1 MSEGGVEIEA
11 DENSS
16 MLYVILGYGLVLV
29 GIIAASVYYLFF
41 KKKETKRG
49 ADADIDDTLATNTV
63 GLADVTYIASKLTSE
78 SDQLDVLL
86 AIASTPETIAW
97 STKTLESREKVI
109 AKRIEQEKEEEAKKK
124 AKGKKP
130 EDDKIFEFDD
140 DGWADDDEEDE
151 ETKRK
156 SDLANKLME
165 EKQKLEQDASKAS
178 GKSKILLEGM
188 DDGVVGQEWVEKT
201 LEQSGLWPLKDLR
214 FLKDMKFEYKGK
226 QVSAMDHPGLR
237 RNLCL
242 LVGRLNSLA
251 LNTHPEL
258 LEAASKQLVD
268 PTYFKSAADFRQR
281 CAMLLEASLR
291 MGVSLRTY
299 PLTKTIV
306 ESVSMFKIG
315 CKGVEETN
323 IKWFDSIMRKQ
334 YNTLPRLKID
344 NTTIESAKHPETA
357 TDDVLLISLDLTRL
371 HAENFTR
378 QKVAMCQ
385 KQGIPP
391 QVALQQY
398 REGWWYFVTGE
409 RLDGETPASCAE
421 IKKEGSI
428 LEKIND
434 EDIEKFNKSKFEDRL
449 LTAWP
454 MIVANVAQKSGKV
467 KIQFKAPS
475 VAGKYKFSVAVKSQ
489 DFLGADQVFSVEA
502 DIVDKATLSRE
513 PEIEEESKDDQKDAE
528 GKKDK

>member
-1 MSEGGVEIEA
+1 M
-11 DENSS
+11 
-16 MLYVILGYGLVLV
+16 
-29 GIIAASVYYLFF
+29 FF
-41 KKKETKRG
+41 QKKEKKRG
-49 ADADIDDTLATNTV
+49 SDADVDEALATNTV
-63 GLADVTYIASKLTSE
+63 GLADVTYIASKLSPD
-78 SDQLDVLL
+78 SDPLDVLL
-86 AIASTPETIAW
+86 AVASTPESITW
-97 STKTLESREKVI
+97 SVRQLASREKVI
-109 AKRIEQEKEEEAKKK
+109 AKRLEADKEEEAKKK
-124 AKGKKP
+124 AAAKKSA
-130 EDDKIFEFDD
+130 DDKMFDLGD
-140 DGWADDDEEDE
+140 DWADDDDEDE
-151 ETKRK
+151 ETKKK
-156 SDLANKLME
+156 SELANKAME
-165 EKQKLEQDASKAS
+165 EKQKLEGEVAKAT
-178 GKSKILLEGM
+178 GKVKMPIEGM
-188 DDGVVGQEWVEKT
+188 DDGVIGQEWVEKT
-201 LEQSGLWPLKDLR
+201 LGKVGVWPPKELR
-214 FLKDMKFEYKGK
+214 FLKDMTFDYKGK
-226 QVSAMDHPGLR
+226 KVSALEHPGMR

-242 LVGRLNSLA
+242 LVGRLNSVA
-251 LNTHPEL
+251 LNSHPEL

-291 MGVSLRTY
+291 TAVSLRSY
-299 PLTKTIV
+299 ALTKTIV
-306 ESVSMFKIG
+306 EAVSIFKIG
-315 CKGVEETN
+315 CKGCTPKDVE
-323 IKWFDSIMRKQ
+323 WFDSIMQKQ
-334 YNTLPRLKID
+334 YGVLPRLKIA

-398 REGWWYFVTGE
+398 REGWWYFVTGK

-502 DIVDKATLSRE
+502 DIIDKATLSRE
-513 PEIEEESKDDQKDAE
+513 PETEDESKNDESNDDQKDVE